1 MNESMKKVCKCG
13 NIMNVWTD
21 EVVVNASQKNNKNT
35 YTCKCPECGH
45 KSDVDVPI
53 QDQRKSR

>member
-1 MNESMKKVCKCG
+1 MMNESMKKVCKCG

-53 QDQRKSR
+53 QD